1 MKKILIPALMLTY
14 LLVITACEHNTRYT
28 LQSPDG
34 TLSVVFSLTETGEAR
49 YALSR
54 NQVTVLNTSELG
66 IVLDDRDLSKDLELL
81 SASNPTLVHTEYE
94 LRQGKR
100 RRNTYTAVE
109 QVFHLQNNAGNKL
122 DIAFR
127 VSNDGVAFQYRL
139 PEQTTVA
146 RAFQAETT
154 SFSFTHGARAWLQPV
169 AVAQTGW
176 MNTNPSY
183 EEHYHMDVPVTDI
196 PASEAGWVFP
206 ALFNTE
212 GGWALITEAGMD
224 GRYHAS
230 RLQGKATSGEFR
242 IGYPMDAERYTD
254 GALLAESPLPLKS
267 PWRIIAVGGLDT
279 IVESTLGT
287 DLAEPAIAPMDWVKP
302 GIASWSW
309 ALLKDD
315 SVNYATQV
323 RFIDYASSMGW
334 PYVLVDVNWDQN
346 IGYEKMSA
354 LADYAA
360 QKNVGLLLW
369 YNSSG
374 SWNKTEYTPKG
385 KLLTRAQRRAEFA
398 RLQEMGIAGIKVDF
412 FAGDGVS
419 VIDYYRQIL
428 SDAADYQLLVNFHG
442 ATLPRGLHRTFP
454 NFMTAEAVHGFEMIT
469 FMQDSADKAAA
480 HMAML
485 PFSRNAFDPMDFT
498 PTVFSEIPN
507 INRHT
512 SNGFELALPVLFLSG
527 LQHIAETDQGMT
539 GVPQFVRDYLQDIPA
554 VWDESR
560 LLSGYP
566 GKYAVIARRS
576 GDDWYVSGINAT
588 SEQRNIQLDLSFIGA
603 RLGSVIS
610 DSDDARTLVRNELE
624 SGASVKVSMNAN
636 GGFAMVFPADSLVK
650 N

>member
-1 MKKILIPALMLTY
+1 MKNILIPALMLTY

-49 YALSR
+49 YAISR
-54 NQVTVLNTSELG
+54 DQVTVLNNSELG

-100 RRNTYTAVE
+100 RHNTYTAVE
-109 QVFHLQNNAGNKL
+109 QVFHLQNTAGNKI

-139 PEQTTVA
+139 PEQISVA
-146 RAFQAETT
+146 RAVQAETT

-206 ALFNTE
+206 ALFKTE

-230 RLQGKATSGEFR
+230 RLQGKAASGEFR
-242 IGYPMDAERYTD
+242 IGYPMDAERYTG
-254 GALLAESPLPLKS
+254 GALLAESSLPMKT
-267 PWRIIAVGGLDT
+267 PWRIIALGGLDT

-302 GIASWSW
+302 GTASWSW

-315 SVNYATQV
+315 SVNYDTQV
-323 RFIDYASSMGW
+323 RFIDYASDMGW

-346 IGYEKMSA
+346 IGYEKMA
-354 LADYAA
+354 ELADYAA
-360 QKNVGLLLW
+360 QKNVRLLLW

-374 SWNKTEYTPKG
+374 AWNKTEYTPKG

-428 SDAADYQLLVNFHG
+428 SDAADFQLLVNFHG

-469 FMQDSADKAAA
+469 FMQDSADRAAG

-498 PTVFSEIPN
+498 PTVFSQIPN
-507 INRHT
+507 INRRT

-527 LQHIAETDQGMT
+527 LQHIAETDLGMAE
-539 GVPQFVRDYLQDIPA
+539 VPQFARAYLEDIPA
-554 VWDESR
+554 VWEESR
-560 LLSGYP
+560 LLDGYP
-566 GKYAVIARRS
+566 GKYVVIARRS
-576 GDDWYVSGINAT
+576 GDAWYVSGINAT
-588 SEQRNIQLDLSFIGA
+588 PEQKDLQLDLSFVGA
-603 RLGSVIS
+603 RLGKLIS
-610 DSDDARTLVRNELE
+610 DGKDARTLERSELE
-624 SGASVKVSMNAN
+624 SGSSVKVSMNAN
-636 GGFAMVFPADSLVK
+636 GGFAMVFPADPLVK